1 MIYKRR
7 LFQGAKAPLI
17 QNTLASKH
25 LGEDELALP
34 RRFLGYR
41 MITGQAPIWVSKT
54 ILVWTCHLF
63 ILQPDTFQYIWHCA
77 LVLLLRASGA
87 AHTGRL
93 PRRKIFGGNISCKR
107 TRWRRGEAPF
117 WRARQIQTV
126 GCRAPL
132 NSSRAPSKNYKCNW
146 WLGYTERHRFEN
158 GNSYIKLPFSNDLG
172 FWQFFAFYYLTL
184 KSPLVFSVHINF
196 WWS

>member
-1 MIYKRR
+1 MQDDPSLNFLSFYIPTWYVSIH
-7 LFQGAKAPLI
+7 LHTNLI
-17 QNTLASKH
+17 HFNTSA
-25 LGEDELALP
+25 
-34 RRFLGYR
+34 Y
-41 MITGQAPIWVSKT
+41 
-54 ILVWTCHLF
+54 
-63 ILQPDTFQYIWHCA
+63 QPDMFQYIWHCA

-146 WLGYTERHRFEN
+146 WLGYLYGEAPFWRCENCIRLFFTMFVSSGSFQKLRKHRDRV
-158 GNSYIKLPFSNDLG
+158 GR
-172 FWQFFAFYYLTL
+172 
-184 KSPLVFSVHINF
+184 
-196 WWS
+196 WSAKILFKMFT

>member
-1 MIYKRR
+1 
-7 LFQGAKAPLI
+7 
-17 QNTLASKH
+17 
-25 LGEDELALP
+25 
-34 RRFLGYR
+34 
-41 MITGQAPIWVSKT
+41 MITVQAPILVSET

-146 WLGYTERHRFEN
+146 WLGCTERHRLKVPEL
-158 GNSYIKLPFSNDLG
+158 YKI
-172 FWQFFAFYYLTL
+172 AFY
-184 KSPLVFSVHINF
+184 SVCFI
-196 WWS
+196 WDGALGLSSMPTSLRLS